1 MFCNITR
8 ASSFVHACSLG
19 QYYISSYRM
28 NKGTKMSTAQQHCEH
43 HARQL
48 MVVEFFLWLKTTAL
62 QQLTKPG
69 PLLRRQEYLC
79 QGLQTKDVLL
89 NGNTESLGHAA
100 KHWVALKA
108 ILCDQTLT
116 KCCKTNRTTFYSAK
130 GWWYKADCKRSDP
143 RVCQSKEMGIFF
155 NSPSQ
160 LPELDSAEQLGC
172 NS

>member
-1 MFCNITR
+1 
-8 ASSFVHACSLG
+8 
-19 QYYISSYRM
+19 
-28 NKGTKMSTAQQHCEH
+28 MSTAKQHCEH

-108 ILCDQTLT
+108 TLCDQTDKMLQ
-116 KCCKTNRTTFYSAK
+116 NRSDYILQ
-130 GWWYKADCKRSDP
+130 CKRMMI
-143 RVCQSKEMGIFF
+143 QG
-155 NSPSQ
+155 
-160 LPELDSAEQLGC
+160 
-172 NS
+172 

>member
-1 MFCNITR
+1 MHAVWGSTIFLRTVWTKVQKCQQL
-8 ASSFVHACSLG
+8 SS
-19 QYYISSYRM
+19 
-28 NKGTKMSTAQQHCEH
+28 TEH

-116 KCCKTNRTTFYSAK
+116 KCYKTNRTTFYSAK